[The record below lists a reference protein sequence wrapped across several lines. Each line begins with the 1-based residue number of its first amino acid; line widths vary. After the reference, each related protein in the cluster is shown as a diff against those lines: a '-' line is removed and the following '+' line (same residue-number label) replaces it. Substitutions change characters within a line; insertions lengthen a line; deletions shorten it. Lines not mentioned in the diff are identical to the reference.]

1 MEIQW
6 TWKKEL
12 MGENIDEYK
21 KISKVKILQID
32 QKVEHAENKR
42 KTKGLIKRVNH
53 MCNCNPRSR
62 R

>member
-1 MEIQW
+1 
-6 TWKKEL
+6 

-32 QKVEHAENKR
+32 QKVERAENKR